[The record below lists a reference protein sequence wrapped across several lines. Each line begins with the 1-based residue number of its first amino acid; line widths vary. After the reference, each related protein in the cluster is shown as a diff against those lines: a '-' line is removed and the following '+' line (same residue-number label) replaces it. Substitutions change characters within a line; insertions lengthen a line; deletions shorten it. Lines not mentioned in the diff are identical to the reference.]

1 MSTLTTSRTSRN
13 SLKIALLNT
22 IPLNK
27 HGVNI
32 AKDNRLLQTDILCL
46 THVIPCHYLDQFHF
60 YHNKSTDK
68 FESLTFACT
77 NYVDVVSHHQIP
89 GKLFF
94 SFRKLTLKEGQL
106 NILLLYCKITT
117 NLAGFYEHLRE
128 INFSQNID
136 LLLGDFNINVLD
148 PTSPILQVMSSYV
161 QVMTEF
167 TQILGALLDH
177 VFFQKDLLKNL
188 KLKVLLEHYPLM
200 IMILSC

>member
-1 MSTLTTSRTSRN
+1 MPTLTTSRTSRN
-13 SLKIALLNT
+13 SLKIAFLNT

-77 NYVDVVSHHQIP
+77 NYVAVVSHHQIP

-148 PTSPILQVMSSYV
+148 PISRILQVMSSYV
-161 QVMTEF
+161 QLVTEF

-200 IMILSC
+200 IMILLC